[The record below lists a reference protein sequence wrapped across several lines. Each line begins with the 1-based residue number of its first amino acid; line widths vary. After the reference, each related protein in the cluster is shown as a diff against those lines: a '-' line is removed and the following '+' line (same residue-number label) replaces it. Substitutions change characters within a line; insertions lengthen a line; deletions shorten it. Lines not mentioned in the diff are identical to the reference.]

1 MVSSEGLSDM
11 DAMIIFNQIFS
22 IFRVLHDHGF
32 TLQRE
37 TNGGRG
43 NCQQIKACEGQGHPR
58 GLGVLLSGQ

>member
-22 IFRVLHDHGF
+22 IFRVVHDHGLM
-32 TLQRE
+32 LQRE
-37 TNGGRG
+37 TMGGG
-43 NCQQIKACEGQGHPR
+43 GDCQQIKVCEGQGHPR